1 MTDQERDEAGRS
13 DTGGQPDESA
23 KERVD
28 RELIEF
34 LNEVRVVLPGVQVL
48 FAFLLT
54 LPFTGR
60 FGSLDDTQ
68 RVAYQIA
75 FFATAFA
82 AVLMISPTALHRL
95 RFRRGD
101 KENILLVSNRLILLG
116 LVALAIAMVAT
127 VWLVS
132 ELLFEQG
139 MASAIAV
146 VALFV
151 VLGLWFLLPLSRRY
165 AGRG

>member
-1 MTDQERDEAGRS
+1 MTEQERDEAGRT

-75 FFATAFA
+75 FYATAFA

-116 LVALAIAMVAT
+116 LVALAIGMVAT

-139 MASAIAV
+139 MGNAIAV
-146 VALFV
+146 IALFV
-151 VLGLWFLLPLSRRY
+151 VLGLWFLLPLSRRF

>member
-1 MTDQERDEAGRS
+1 MAERKDPE
-13 DTGGQPDESA
+13 DL
-23 KERVD
+23 D
-28 RELIEF
+28 RELIEL
-34 LNEVRVVLPGVQVL
+34 LNELRVALPGVQVL

-54 LPFTGR
+54 LPFTGK
-60 FGSLDDTQ
+60 FGSLDSGQ
-68 RVAYQIA
+68 KMAYQIA
-75 FFATAFA
+75 FYAIAAA

-101 KENILLVSNRLILLG
+101 KEYILRASNRMILFG
-116 LVALAIAMVAT
+116 LVALAVGMVST

-139 MASAIAV
+139 TANAIAV
-146 VALFV
+146 VASFV
-151 VLGLWFLLPLSRRY
+151 VVGMWFVLPLSRRF

>member
-60 FGSLDDTQ
+60 FGRLDDTQ

>member
-1 MTDQERDEAGRS
+1 MTTQDDDKAGRT
-13 DTGGQPDESA
+13 DTGGQPGESE

-54 LPFTGR
+54 LPFTGK
-60 FGSLDDTQ
+60 FGTLDPGQ
-68 RVAYQIA
+68 KIAYQIA
-75 FFATAFA
+75 FYAIALA

-95 RFRRGD
+95 RFRQGD
-101 KENILLVSNRLILLG
+101 KEYILKASNVMILLG
-116 LVALAIAMVAT
+116 LGALAIGMVST

-139 MASAIAV
+139 TANAIAV
-146 VALFV
+146 AALIVVIGMWFV
-151 VLGLWFLLPLSRRY
+151 LPLSRRF

>member
-1 MTDQERDEAGRS
+1 MTETDDDHAGRS
-13 DTGGQPDESA
+13 DTGGQPGESS

-54 LPFTGR
+54 LPFTGK
-60 FGSLDDTQ
+60 FGSLDDGQ
-68 RVAYQIA
+68 KVAYQIA
-75 FFATAFA
+75 FYAIAAA

-101 KENILLVSNRLILLG
+101 KEYILRASNRMILLG
-116 LVALAIAMVAT
+116 LIALAVGMVAT

-139 MASAIAV
+139 TANAIAAAALLLV
-146 VALFV
+146 V
-151 VLGLWFLLPLSRRY
+151 GLWFVLPLSRRF